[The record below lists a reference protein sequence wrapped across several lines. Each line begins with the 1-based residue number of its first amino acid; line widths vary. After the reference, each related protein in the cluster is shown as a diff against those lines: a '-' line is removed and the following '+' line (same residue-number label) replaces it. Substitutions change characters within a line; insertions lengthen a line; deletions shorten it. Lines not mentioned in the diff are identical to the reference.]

1 MFSSRDRKD
10 TDVSKSKADSG
21 KQVPSIISANLRI
34 VGNLVSDGD
43 VQVDGRI
50 EGDVTSRTL
59 TVSEHAS
66 IRGEVQAESVRIHGT
81 VHGQIK
87 ATNVSMGP
95 TAKVIGDV
103 IHANLV
109 IESGAFVEGHC
120 KRLVVEE
127 PREELRDEP
136 GEIIAE
142 GAVAA
147 A

>member
-1 MFSSRDRKD
+1 
-10 TDVSKSKADSG
+10 
-21 KQVPSIISANLRI
+21 
-34 VGNLVSDGD
+34 
-43 VQVDGRI
+43 
-50 EGDVTSRTL
+50 
-59 TVSEHAS
+59 
-66 IRGEVQAESVRIHGT
+66 VRIHGT

-87 ATNVSMGP
+87 AKNVSMGP

-103 IHANLV
+103 VHANLV

-127 PREELRDEP
+127 RREAPMLV
-136 GEIIAE
+136 AE